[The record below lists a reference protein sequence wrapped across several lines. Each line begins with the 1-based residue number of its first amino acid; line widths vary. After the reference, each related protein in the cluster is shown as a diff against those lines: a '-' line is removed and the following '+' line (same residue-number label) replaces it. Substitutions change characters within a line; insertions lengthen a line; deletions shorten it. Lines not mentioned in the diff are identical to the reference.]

1 MADSGEVIPNLD
13 KPWEFLMARIHEW
26 LAGIMIALICN
37 EVLFSSTSMSM
48 PLIISIMI
56 LSTYGLAMARLKF
69 ADGTRGL
76 VNWCS
81 VQMGIPPIGIPLPS
95 ALQPVWS
102 GAPARRVDQRSLFAQ
117 LGFEEFFAEK
127 KAQILEKE
135 MQEEEEF
142 LR

>member
-13 KPWEFLMARIHEW
+13 KPWEFLMARLHEW
-26 LAGIMIALICN
+26 IAGMIIGLITN
-37 EVLFSSTSMSM
+37 ELFFTSPSTSM
-48 PLIISIMI
+48 PFIISIMV
-56 LSTYGLAMARLKF
+56 LSTYGIAMARLKF
-69 ADGTRGL
+69 PDGTRGL

-95 ALQPVWS
+95 VMQPVWS

-127 KAQILEKE
+127 KAERNAE
-135 MQEEEEF
+135 TSF
-142 LR
+142 DDDDY